1 MNHLQLLPCKSCS
14 SRKGMY
20 MGSNKRTTEFL
31 KECMSDALIRLM
43 EQKDFSKITV
53 NEIADAA
60 GVNRSTWFRNFK
72 SKNEALSFKMIRLW
86 NRWADEHGLRERK
99 KFTLDNADDFFRFNY
114 EYRHILRIIYASQ
127 LQSVLYDS
135 FYQVM
140 MPQFRSN
147 AKECY
152 HARFYSFGL
161 FGMLDEWVRRDF
173 YETPRDMAHL
183 IHKITVDV

>member
-1 MNHLQLLPCKSCS
+1 
-14 SRKGMY
+14 
-20 MGSNKRTTEFL
+20 MGSNKRTTDFL

-86 NRWADEHGLRERK
+86 NRWAYEHGLRERK
-99 KFTLDNADDFFRFNY
+99 KFTLDNADDFFCFNY

-140 MPQFRSN
+140 MPQLRSD
-147 AKECY
+147 AEECY
-152 HARFYSFGL
+152 HARFYSYGL
-161 FGMLDEWVRRDF
+161 FGMLDEWIRRDF